1 MFGTHLKT
9 WKDVFYTHVI
19 FGWIVPL
26 IFVHVFHWCDFTVW
40 FCFDIL
46 FGNALEM
53 WCAVGCIWAVR
64 ECMKITFIRSV
75 KQAFINSYVP
85 TGNRCCHTWLLCVL
99 FCFLHGYSMF
109 FCYVLGWPAA
119 MSTQKAVT
127 ELLFLF
133 SRWSGTARL
142 LLLWLQKFI
151 LLWWVCVFCSLHPKM
166 ILSYVNNII

>member
-1 MFGTHLKT
+1 MFGTRLKT

-99 FCFLHGYSMF
+99 FCFFTWLLHVFLLCTRLTCCHEYSKG
-109 FCYVLGWPAA
+109 CYRTYCFVFKMIRNSTVSAVVTSEIYFVM
-119 MSTQKAVT
+119 MS
-127 ELLFLF
+127 LCFLF
-133 SRWSGTARL
+133 FAPKNDSL
-142 LLLWLQKFI
+142 L
-151 LLWWVCVFCSLHPKM
+151 CE
-166 ILSYVNNII
+166 